1 MGTPYR
7 PWEPLPTFELVPV
20 GLHTD
25 GSTMQ
30 HLERY
35 DGRMLLGIASIDGQ
49 SRVMWSWQDEDDP
62 DAPQTVVRYLVARV
76 SDAQVAELEMDHD
89 RNREALLNPL
99 DGWVYLVD
107 VDMRREGSRAVLA
120 AWRCRPREVP
130 DEYLPREDAE
140 ATGAARG

>member
-7 PWEPLPTFELVPV
+7 PWEPLPTFEALPV
-20 GLHTD
+20 GLHTV
-25 GSTMQ
+25 GAVMQ
-30 HLERY
+30 HVDRY
-35 DGRMLLGIASIDGQ
+35 DGRLLLGIASLDGHP
-49 SRVMWSWQDEDDP
+49 RAVWSWHDED
-62 DAPQTVVRYLVARV
+62 DAPQTGMRYLVARV
-76 SDAQVAELEMDHD
+76 SDAQVAEIELYPHPSV
-89 RNREALLNPL
+89 EALLNPL